1 MPPHPQHTHAAP
13 VSAPLQLF
21 RTARV
26 RLSGWPLLALV
37 ALSCLALAQLFSST
51 SLGIDQ
57 ELGASPT
64 LSASIIESAA
74 PVMLQPAPP
83 AVRSL
88 MSDRSGQKYLPPVD
102 PATVA
107 PHVADHIVLV
117 DELDATGGDAAATAA
132 AAAAAEAAEASARNK
147 AAEHYESLYPCLASD
162 DAHIGML
169 YQMAFDFDEVFTAA
183 QVPFTIADGTLLGA
197 ERHKGIIP
205 WDDDVDV
212 MVLCNNPTEACW
224 SQLFDPASRLR
235 RHLRARDLDVYV
247 TDPDSKRW
255 MLKVYNTRNYLARHP
270 VAGYT
275 FPNLDV
281 FLCQQVRCNVSD
293 TLEAADWFARV
304 DAVAKDPASR
314 DEHAKALQLYETD
327 IWQYHYRAGSR
338 PALEG
343 RGCSVLDRTFD
354 FMMTKEI
361 FPQRRYQFGEL
372 QLLGPASS
380 GQFLARGTGRL
391 WAHKVH
397 RSSAGHMGA
406 ELDLVPK
413 SAVRIYS
420 SEGTVKPPP
429 PSRPRPPFKPCQID
443 LRLLP
448 KADVEW
454 ITRPAAPMKVVR
466 RKLQETKAN
475 TETN

>member
-1 MPPHPQHTHAAP
+1 MPPHTHH
-13 VSAPLQLF
+13 SAHASSSPLQLF
-21 RTARV
+21 RSARA

-37 ALSCLALAQLFSST
+37 LLSCLALAQLFGST
-51 SLGIDQ
+51 SLDQ

-64 LSASIIESAA
+64 LSASLMESAA
-74 PVMLQPAPP
+74 PVLLQPAAP

-88 MSDRSGQKYLPPVD
+88 MSDRSGQKYLPPAD
-102 PATVA
+102 SVA
-107 PHVADHIVLV
+107 VASPPVPHVDHIVLV
-117 DELDATGGDAAATAA
+117 DELDPAGDAATIAGAA
-132 AAAAAEAAEASARNK
+132 AADAAARDK

-162 DAHIGML
+162 DAHIPLL

-183 QVPFTIADGTLLGA
+183 NVPFTIADGTLLGA

-212 MVLCNNPTEACW
+212 MVLCNNPTEPCW
-224 SQLFDPASRLR
+224 SQLFDPQSRLR

-255 MLKVYNTRNYLARHP
+255 MLKVYSTKNYLARHP

-293 TLEAADWFARV
+293 SLDAADWWERV
-304 DAVAKDPASR
+304 DDVAKHPEKR
-314 DEHAKALQLYETD
+314 EEHAKALQVYETE

-338 PALEG
+338 PHLEG
-343 RGCSVLDRTFD
+343 KGCSVLDRTFD
-354 FMMTKEI
+354 FMMVKEI

-391 WAHKVH
+391 WAFKVH

-406 ELDLVPK
+406 ELELVPK
-413 SAVRIYS
+413 DSVRLYS
-420 SEGTVKPPP
+420 SEGTVRPP
-429 PSRPRPPFKPCQID
+429 PSRPHPPFKPCQID

-454 ITRPAAPMKVVR
+454 ITRPAAPMKIKK
-466 RKLQETKAN
+466 RKLQENKIN
-475 TETN
+475 TATATN